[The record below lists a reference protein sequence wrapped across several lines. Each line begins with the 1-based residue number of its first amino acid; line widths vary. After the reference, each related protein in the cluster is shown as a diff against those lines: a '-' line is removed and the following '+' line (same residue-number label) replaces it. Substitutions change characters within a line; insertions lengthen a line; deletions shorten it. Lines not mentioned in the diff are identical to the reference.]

1 VVDIL
6 PAAKEE
12 KRVEGGNGEKEEVEV
27 R

>member
-12 KRVEGGNGEKEEVEV
+12 KRVEGGNGEKEEEEV